1 MNCAWIKRE
10 DESELFIFCWNVFFV
25 FWFVRKRV
33 SYKVVAFRI
42 ILFSEWFE
50 KSETTHSPYKWML
63 NQPEVFWIFV
73 TKCLEKCF
81 FGVESNF
88 RVSNLSEVEKKSKNC
103 RKLPK
108 IQNLKLKM
116 SKGKELAWNGWLIE
130 WEIIS
135 SRLLEK
141 INREEIELSPL
152 RREWSKI
159 FFVKKIFFITWF
171 VENLILLKNSE
182 FDTKTEK
189 CIGFD
194 VLLLSA
200 FWLAVEFQI
209 MISSNRDLFVL
220 LSVRRLPAVHLPS
233 NHQNGRSS
241 DAPGFRSADINQVF
255 SNLNPP
261 YKSMNEK
268 MPLPR
273 AKT

>member
-1 MNCAWIKRE
+1 MNPSCSYFVE
-10 DESELFIFCWNVFFV
+10 MFFV

-88 RVSNLSEVEKKSKNC
+88 RVSNLGEVEKKSKNC

-141 INREEIELSPL
+141 KIE
-152 RREWSKI
+152 
-159 FFVKKIFFITWF
+159 KKSNF
-171 VENLILLKNSE
+171 
-182 FDTKTEK
+182 
-189 CIGFD
+189 
-194 VLLLSA
+194 LLSDENDRKY
-200 FWLAVEFQI
+200 F
-209 MISSNRDLFVL
+209 SSRD
-220 LSVRRLPAVHLPS
+220 SWK
-233 NHQNGRSS
+233 
-241 DAPGFRSADINQVF
+241 I
-255 SNLNPP
+255 
-261 YKSMNEK
+261 
-268 MPLPR
+268 
-273 AKT
+273 